1 MKIEW
6 DILSEIRVVYVIAL
20 SMYFHL
26 HKYFLYFLYMPSRNR
41 LKIYLPNTF
50 YHCYNRGVAKQ
61 TIIRDEQDMTIL
73 LRYLG
78 DYLDEKD
85 TQTLATI
92 ISEPGY
98 LEYERERAR
107 NLLRLNNFYS
117 SIHVHA
123 FCIMPNHFHFLLE
136 QKTADAMDSFMNS
149 LWTRYT
155 KYFNKKYNR
164 VGPLFQGVYKA
175 VQIETD
181 QQLLYL
187 SRYIHRNPVA
197 HRRLFNPE
205 RIHEELISYPGSSYG
220 TYCGYTRHAWVQ
232 KGMVTE
238 LLGSIRDSIAAYEDF
253 VQTSDDEERAGA
265 IIAPIIADV

>member
-1 MKIEW
+1 
-6 DILSEIRVVYVIAL
+6 
-20 SMYFHL
+20 
-26 HKYFLYFLYMPSRNR
+26 MPSRNR
-41 LKIYLPNTF
+41 LKIYLPDTF

-61 TIIRDEQDMTIL
+61 PIVRDDQDMTIL

-78 DYLDEKD
+78 DYLEEKD
-85 TQTLATI
+85 TQRLISI
-92 ISEPGY
+92 ITEPGHE
-98 LEYERERAR
+98 EYEREHAR

-117 SIHVHA
+117 SVHVHA

-136 QKTADAMDSFMNS
+136 QTSIDAMDSFMNS

-155 KYFNKKYNR
+155 KYFNKKYER

-187 SRYIHRNPVA
+187 SRYIHRNPIA
-197 HRRLFNPE
+197 HKQFSNPQ
-205 RIHEELISYPGSSYG
+205 RIYETLVSYPGSSYG
-220 TYCGYTRHAWVQ
+220 TYCKETRFSWIHTD
-232 KGMVTE
+232 MVMG
-238 LLGSIRDSIAAYEDF
+238 LLDTAGDGKTVYEDF
-253 VQTSDDEERAGA
+253 VQISGDEERAGA